1 LDDKTPPRITEN
13 TMSMHQ
19 LLQAPLISPTQT
31 VIGDWID
38 YNGHLNMAF
47 YNVIFDRA
55 VDHFYDLLGVG
66 AKYTKSGAGSCFTM
80 EVHVHYLNEV
90 SLDDELELHLQLLDY
105 DPKRLHYFQ
114 QMYHKEQ
121 GYLAATSEQLALH
134 VDMTTRRAGEFP
146 QHIIDKLDAMSEPHK
161 ALAVP
166 AQVGHQIGIKRK

>member
-1 LDDKTPPRITEN
+1 MPSNPLEP
-13 TMSMHQ
+13 
-19 LLQAPLISPTQT
+19 APLVSPTQT
-31 VIGDWID
+31 VIEDWID

-66 AKYTKSGAGSCFTM
+66 AKYAESGAGSCFTM

-105 DPKRLHYFQ
+105 DSKRLHYFQ

-134 VDMTTRRAGEFP
+134 VDLNTRRSGAFP
-146 QHIIDKLDAMSEPHK
+146 QQVLDKLDAMATTHLRLDAPS
-161 ALAVP
+161 
-166 AQVGHQIGIKRK
+166 QVGHQIGIKRK

>member
-1 LDDKTPPRITEN
+1 MRSNPLEP
-13 TMSMHQ
+13 
-19 LLQAPLISPTQT
+19 APLVSPTQT
-31 VIGDWID
+31 VIEDWID

-66 AKYTKSGAGSCFTM
+66 AQYAGSGAGSCFTM

-90 SLDDELELHLQLLDY
+90 SLDDKLELHLQLLDY
-105 DPKRLHYFQ
+105 DSKRLHYFQ

-134 VDMTTRRAGEFP
+134 VDLKTRRSGAFP
-146 QHIIDKLDAMSEPHK
+146 QQVLDKLDAMATTHLRLEAPS
-161 ALAVP
+161 
-166 AQVGHQIGIKRK
+166 QVGHRIGIKRK

>member
-1 LDDKTPPRITEN
+1 MPRSPLEP
-13 TMSMHQ
+13 
-19 LLQAPLISPTQT
+19 APLISPTQI
-31 VIGDWID
+31 VIEDWID

-66 AKYTKSGAGSCFTM
+66 AQYAGTGAGSCFTM
-80 EVHVHYLNEV
+80 EIHVHYLNEV

-105 DPKRLHYFQ
+105 DHKRLHYFQ

-134 VDMTTRRAGEFP
+134 VDLQTRLSGAFP
-146 QHIIDKLDAMSEPHK
+146 QHVIDKLDTMANTHFRLDAP
-161 ALAVP
+161 P
-166 AQVGHQIGIKRK
+166 QVGHRIGIKRK

>member
-1 LDDKTPPRITEN
+1 MPSNPLEP
-13 TMSMHQ
+13 
-19 LLQAPLISPTQT
+19 APLVSPPQT
-31 VIGDWID
+31 VIEDWID

-66 AKYTKSGAGSCFTM
+66 AKYAESGAGSCFTM

-105 DPKRLHYFQ
+105 DSKRLHYFQ

-134 VDMTTRRAGEFP
+134 VDLNTRRSGAFP
-146 QHIIDKLDAMSEPHK
+146 QHVLDKLDAMTNTHFRLDAP
-161 ALAVP
+161 V
-166 AQVGHQIGIKRK
+166 QVGHRIGIKRK

>member
-1 LDDKTPPRITEN
+1 MPSNPLE
-13 TMSMHQ
+13 
-19 LLQAPLISPTQT
+19 LAPLVSPTQT
-31 VIGDWID
+31 VIEDWID

-66 AKYTKSGAGSCFTM
+66 AQYAESGAGSCFTM

-105 DPKRLHYFQ
+105 DSKRLHYFQ

-134 VDMTTRRAGEFP
+134 VDLNTRRSGAFP
-146 QHIIDKLDAMSEPHK
+146 QQVLDKLDAMATTHLRLDAPS
-161 ALAVP
+161 
-166 AQVGHQIGIKRK
+166 QVGHRIGIKRK

>member
-1 LDDKTPPRITEN
+1 MPSNPLGP
-13 TMSMHQ
+13 
-19 LLQAPLISPTQT
+19 APLVSPTQT
-31 VIGDWID
+31 VIEDWID

-66 AKYTKSGAGSCFTM
+66 AKYAESGAGSCFTM

-105 DPKRLHYFQ
+105 DSKRLHYFQ

-134 VDMTTRRAGEFP
+134 VDLNTRRSGAIP
-146 QHIIDKLDAMSEPHK
+146 QQVLDKLDAMATTHLRLDAPS
-161 ALAVP
+161 
-166 AQVGHQIGIKRK
+166 QVGHQIGIKRK

>member
-1 LDDKTPPRITEN
+1 MPSNPLEP
-13 TMSMHQ
+13 
-19 LLQAPLISPTQT
+19 APLVSPTQT
-31 VIGDWID
+31 VIEDWID

-66 AKYTKSGAGSCFTM
+66 AKYAESGAGSCFTM

-105 DPKRLHYFQ
+105 DSKRLHYFQ
-114 QMYHKEQ
+114 HMYHKEQ

-134 VDMTTRRAGEFP
+134 VDLNTRRSGAFP
-146 QHIIDKLDAMSEPHK
+146 QHVLDKLDAMATTHLQLE
-161 ALAVP
+161 AP
-166 AQVGHQIGIKRK
+166 AQVGHRIGIKRK

>member
-1 LDDKTPPRITEN
+1 MPSNPLEP
-13 TMSMHQ
+13 
-19 LLQAPLISPTQT
+19 APLVSPTQT
-31 VIGDWID
+31 VIEDWID

-66 AKYTKSGAGSCFTM
+66 AQYAGSGAGSCFTM
-80 EVHVHYLNEV
+80 EIHVHYLNEV

-105 DPKRLHYFQ
+105 DSKRLHYFQ

-134 VDMTTRRAGEFP
+134 VDLKTRRSGAFP
-146 QHIIDKLDAMSEPHK
+146 QQVLDKLDAMATTHLRLEAPS
-161 ALAVP
+161 
-166 AQVGHQIGIKRK
+166 QVGHRIGIKRK

>member
-1 LDDKTPPRITEN
+1 MPSNPLEP
-13 TMSMHQ
+13 
-19 LLQAPLISPTQT
+19 APLVSPTQT
-31 VIGDWID
+31 VIEDWID

-66 AKYTKSGAGSCFTM
+66 AKYAESGAGSCFTM

-105 DPKRLHYFQ
+105 DSKRLHYFQ

-134 VDMTTRRAGEFP
+134 VDLNTRRSGAFP
-146 QHIIDKLDAMSEPHK
+146 QHVLDKLDAMGNTHLRLDAP
-161 ALAVP
+161 V
-166 AQVGHQIGIKRK
+166 QVGHRIGIKRK

>member
-1 LDDKTPPRITEN
+1 
-13 TMSMHQ
+13 MSSNP
-19 LLQAPLISPTQT
+19 LEPAPLVSPTQT
-31 VIGDWID
+31 VIEDWID

-66 AKYTKSGAGSCFTM
+66 AQYTESGAGSCFTM

-105 DPKRLHYFQ
+105 DRKRLHYFQ
-114 QMYHKEQ
+114 QMYHKDK

-134 VDMTTRRAGEFP
+134 VDLNTRRSGEFP
-146 QHIIDKLDAMSEPHK
+146 QHVLDKLDAMAATHLRLEAPS
-161 ALAVP
+161 
-166 AQVGHQIGIKRK
+166 QVGHRIGIKRK

>member
-1 LDDKTPPRITEN
+1 MPSNPLEP
-13 TMSMHQ
+13 
-19 LLQAPLISPTQT
+19 APLVSPTQT
-31 VIGDWID
+31 VIEDWID

-66 AKYTKSGAGSCFTM
+66 AKYAESGAGSCFTM
-80 EVHVHYLNEV
+80 EIHVHYLNEV

-105 DPKRLHYFQ
+105 DSKRLHYFQ

-134 VDMTTRRAGEFP
+134 VDLNTRRSGAFP
-146 QHIIDKLDAMSEPHK
+146 QHVLDQLDAMATTHLRLEAPS
-161 ALAVP
+161 
-166 AQVGHQIGIKRK
+166 QVGHRIGIKRK

>member
-1 LDDKTPPRITEN
+1 MRSNPLEP
-13 TMSMHQ
+13 
-19 LLQAPLISPTQT
+19 APLVSPTQT
-31 VIGDWID
+31 VIEDWID

-66 AKYTKSGAGSCFTM
+66 AQYAGSGAGSCFTM

-105 DPKRLHYFQ
+105 DSKRLHYFQ

-134 VDMTTRRAGEFP
+134 VDLNTRRSGAFP
-146 QHIIDKLDAMSEPHK
+146 QHVLDKLDAMAANHLRLEAPS
-161 ALAVP
+161 
-166 AQVGHQIGIKRK
+166 QVGHLIGIKRK